1 MKNTN
6 EAPVTN
12 AKKPIPPRTRYFSCV
27 MYDDPA
33 TFEISNILHEVF
45 RAIAYIKHDKDV
57 LEDGSPKP
65 VHWHVLGITPEK
77 HTAKTITYALAHL
90 PQNIMTEACLNR
102 QGAWDYLTHKRN
114 PDKAQYDKSMIYYE
128 AECKARFVGLKGDNE
143 EFLEDLQTLS
153 MRDLAITY
161 GRDVMRNYKSYK
173 EFIRAMHV
181 EMQDNAY
188 PHSFYTYDPAEREA
202 INKEREF
209 IAYRLTESGQ
219 KLFVSASDDSVRKTI
234 ALALDRNVWNEYDR
248 LMVSKRKTTSFGE
261 YAQVFDMAYVE
272 AVTMFKE

>member
-1 MKNTN
+1 MENTN
-6 EAPVTN
+6 DTPTTEE
-12 AKKPIPPRTRYFSCV
+12 KKPSPPRTRYFSCI

-57 LEDGSPKP
+57 LEDGSLKP
-65 VHWHVLGITPEK
+65 THWHVLGITPEK
-77 HTAKTITYALAHL
+77 HTAKSITYALAHL
-90 PQNIMTEACLNR
+90 PQNILTEVSLNR
-102 QGAWDYLTHKRN
+102 QRSWEYLTHKN
-114 PDKAQYDKSMIYYE
+114 DPDKHQYDKSQIYYE

-143 EFLEDLQTLS
+143 EFLEDLQMLN

-161 GRDVMRNYKSYK
+161 GRDVMRNYKAYK
-173 EFIRAMHV
+173 EYVTAMHV
-181 EMQDNAY
+181 EMGANAY
-188 PHSFYTYDPAEREA
+188 PHSFYSYDPAERDA

-209 IAYRLTESGQ
+209 IAYRLSESGQ
-219 KLFVSASDDSVRKTI
+219 KLFVSASDESVRKTI